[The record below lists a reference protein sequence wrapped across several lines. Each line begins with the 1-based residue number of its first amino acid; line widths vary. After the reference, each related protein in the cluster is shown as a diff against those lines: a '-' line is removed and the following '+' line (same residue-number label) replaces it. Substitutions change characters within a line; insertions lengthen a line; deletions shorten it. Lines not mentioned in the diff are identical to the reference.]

1 MHKMSINRQVV
12 EVTKNEAKEAHRIAS
27 MRTAGP
33 EHAQRA
39 ADIWMRSAPNDKAQ
53 ERRKA
58 VACAFGLSD
67 TVAFL

>member
-1 MHKMSINRQVV
+1 VQKLTINRSIV

-33 EHAQRA
+33 EHAQLA

-58 VACAFGLSD
+58 VARALGLSD
-67 TVAFL
+67 AVAFL

>member
-33 EHAQRA
+33 DYAQRSV
-39 ADIWMRSAPNDKAQ
+39 DIWMRSAPTTAAQ

-58 VACAFGLSD
+58 VARALGLSD

>member
-1 MHKMSINRQVV
+1 MSISRQVV

-39 ADIWMRSAPNDKAQ
+39 ADIWMRSAPDDKAAA
-53 ERRKA
+53 RHKA
-58 VACAFGLSD
+58 VCRALSLPD
-67 TVAFL
+67 TVRFL

>member
-39 ADIWMRSAPNDKAQ
+39 ADIWMRSAPDDKAAGTPQ
-53 ERRKA
+53 GSLP
-58 VACAFGLSD
+58 GLGP
-67 TVAFL
+67 A

>member
-1 MHKMSINRQVV
+1 MQTMTINGVQIQLN
-12 EVTKNEAKEAHRIAS
+12 KNEAKEAHRIAS

-33 EHAQRA
+33 EYAQRSV
-39 ADIWMRSAPNDKAQ
+39 DIWMRSAPTTAAQ

-58 VACAFGLSD
+58 VARAFGLSD